1 MYLAITYLLG
11 YRKNNFISEYIYM
24 CDKIVNVQVVRS
36 DSISICACISSY
48 FNDHLLYYNPHKRD
62 T

>member
-36 DSISICACISSY
+36 DSISICVCISSY
-48 FNDHLLYYNPHKRD
+48 INDHLLYYNPSIRD